1 VVQHLKHGATGLNHL
16 IGRQTFAQQ
25 VIPCNG
31 AVGQI
36 EVCRVVDDAAV
47 GLRRAALPAFGIILD
62 IDEPPFPPLLKLVAD
77 QLKVSIESW
86 DKTKGS
92 GLATCVHARPDPAS
106 RYDLIAHSR

>member
-1 VVQHLKHGATGLNHL
+1 MLVYLASKSTPIYTQG
-16 IGRQTFAQQ
+16 
-25 VIPCNG
+25 G
-31 AVGQI
+31 AV
-36 EVCRVVDDAAV
+36 RPSHARTAPS
-47 GLRRAALPAFGIILD
+47 GLRRAALPAFGVILD